1 MNLKDL
7 RPASDF
13 AKHFGVKAIIYG
25 PPGSAKTP
33 LINTCPRPV
42 LLACEP
48 GMLSMRGSNVPTYQ
62 GFDAKAIDDFFD
74 WFFKSNETKNFDT
87 LALDSASQ
95 MCEVY
100 LDKAKKENKHGL
112 KAYGEMAENVLKHL
126 NMLYFTQYKHTYLIA
141 KQEIFTEN
149 GLSMKRP
156 YYPGRQLPIEMPHKY
171 DVVAQLDI
179 HNVPGVGQTRAFR
192 CIGSIDTMARN
203 RTGTLSEFEPPDFSA
218 LVTKAMI

>member
-1 MNLKDL
+1 MNIKDL

-48 GMLSMRGSNVPTYQ
+48 GLLSMRGSTVPTYQ
-62 GFDAKAIDDFFD
+62 AFTAKSIDDFFD

-87 LALDSASQ
+87 VAIDSISE
-95 MCEVY
+95 MCAIY

-112 KAYGEMAENVLKHL
+112 AAYGQMAEDALKQL
-126 NMLYFTQYKHTYLIA
+126 NPLYFTEYKHTYLIA
-141 KQEIFTEN
+141 KQEIVTDIGIPF
-149 GLSMKRP
+149 KRP
-156 YYPGRQLPIEMPHKY
+156 YYPGRQLPAEMPHKY
-171 DVVAQLDI
+171 DVIAQLDI

-203 RTGTLSEFEPPDFSA
+203 RTGTLNEFEEPDFSK
-218 LVTKAMI
+218 LVAKAMQ